1 MITFAYLMGSITS
14 AILVCRIMG
23 LSDPRE
29 GGSGNPG
36 ATNVMRLH
44 GKQAAILTLAGD
56 VLKGFIPI
64 IAAIILKHPDWVIA
78 ASGLAAFA
86 GHVFP
91 VFFGFKGGKGV
102 ATLIGVLIATYWL
115 LGLAFVLSWLI
126 VAFIF
131 GYSSLAALVAAALSP
146 IFAWFFLESLPYI
159 YSTIVMVLILI
170 WRHQSNI
177 RNLLNGNESKIGK
190 DKAKDPA

>member
-1 MITFAYLMGSITS
+1 MGSITS